1 MAEAVDKTLKEGI
14 AAKLPP
20 HISTLLG
27 LTKGEEVRVMQA
39 VLRNG
44 KQVQGFDVSKANKS
58 DVILFVVDETVNNQ
72 VLYLTSRNGVLRKM
86 VKVEA
91 GEGNVHAITAEDRKA
106 FDNEKQFWLSQL
118 APAVP

>member
-20 HISTLLG
+20 HISALLG
-27 LTKGEEVRVMQA
+27 LTKGEECPVMQA

-91 GEGNVHAITAEDRKA
+91 GEGNVRAITAEDRKA